1 MENVNQNMETA
12 MEHNP
17 EAFAEVYMLYI
28 NCKVNGHPVKAFVD
42 SGAQMTIMS
51 KACAERC
58 NVMRLIDFRWQG
70 TAVGVGQQKI
80 IGRIHMGDME
90 IGNMHLPTSFTILE
104 NQPMDML
111 LGLDMLKRHQCCIDL
126 KKNSLIFG
134 TNNVETPFL
143 NEAEL
148 PECARLNRKR
158 TLASTEQGS
167 SGSGGGTSS
176 LQDEE
181 DRQLAEALAKS
192 QAESGGGS

>member
-1 MENVNQNMETA
+1 M
-12 MEHNP
+12 
-17 EAFAEVYMLYI
+17 
-28 NCKVNGHPVKAFVD
+28 
-42 SGAQMTIMS
+42 
-51 KACAERC
+51 
-58 NVMRLIDFRWQG
+58 
-70 TAVGVGQQKI
+70 
-80 IGRIHMGDME
+80 
-90 IGNMHLPTSFTILE
+90 
-104 NQPMDML
+104 
-111 LGLDMLKRHQCCIDL
+111 

-167 SGSGGGTSS
+167 SGGTS